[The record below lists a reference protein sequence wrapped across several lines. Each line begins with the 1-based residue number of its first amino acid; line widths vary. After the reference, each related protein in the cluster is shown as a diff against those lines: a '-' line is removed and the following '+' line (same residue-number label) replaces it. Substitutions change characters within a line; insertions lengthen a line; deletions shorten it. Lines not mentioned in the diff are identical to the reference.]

1 MSSIRMRTLRALGKQ
16 AVKQNLWNLRKRSDL
31 FQTQRLLGHAISTDK
46 AHMETSAEKAR
57 AHPVVRK
64 VLGTAEKLGEGTGER
79 RSSGPCRSVIIFGL
93 HSGFAPKG
101 RKVEQGGWILDIY
114 PLTASPPRPTV
125 HRVRR
130 IEISRYLT

>member
-64 VLGTAEKLGEGTGER
+64 GTAATT
-79 RSSGPCRSVIIFGL
+79 L
-93 HSGFAPKG
+93 HIWTMHLWN
-101 RKVEQGGWILDIY
+101 RELEQKY
-114 PLTASPPRPTV
+114 VSPLNLASDT
-125 HRVRR
+125 
-130 IEISRYLT
+130 YLNNQRTDR

>member
-79 RSSGPCRSVIIFGL
+79 RSSGPCRSGTAATTL
-93 HSGFAPKG
+93 HIWTMHLWN
-101 RKVEQGGWILDIY
+101 RELEQKY
-114 PLTASPPRPTV
+114 VSPLNLASDT
-125 HRVRR
+125 
-130 IEISRYLT
+130 YLNNQRTDR